1 MWDIN
6 QNEPMVISNSFFR
19 WAEKRILDFTGKRI
33 DIEMISDSFYGD
45 TDALMYADLRGSNK
59 IANAISL
66 FCNTEKKRSDFNSLR
81 LTKILLNNQSVG
93 NRHIRFHNNQ
103 LIISCAFANKED
115 HFSVRDLKNILD
127 RQLRLVE
134 ERIPV

>member
-1 MWDIN
+1 MRDIN
-6 QNEPMVISNSFFR
+6 QKESTVISNSFFQ

-66 FCNTEKKRSDFNSLR
+66 FCNTEKKGSDFNSLG
-81 LTKILLNNQSVG
+81 LTKIILNNQSAG
-93 NRHIRFHNNQ
+93 NRHIIFHNSE
-103 LIISCAFANKED
+103 LIISCAFANKDD
-115 HFSVRDLKNILD
+115 HFSVRDLKNLLD
-127 RQLRLVE
+127 KKLRHVE
-134 ERIPV
+134 EGIEI